1 MRRNAL
7 STQARHARP
16 HAATRPM
23 RAPKRPR
30 IGAFAGVPTWCSG
43 TSARFLIGV
52 EIVPPA
58 PRAGELSVA
67 KEFPFEIALD
77 TDIPMSG

>member
-1 MRRNAL
+1 M
-7 STQARHARP
+7 Q
-16 HAATRPM
+16 
-23 RAPKRPR
+23 
-30 IGAFAGVPTWCSG
+30 GSG

-52 EIVPPA
+52 GIVPPA
-58 PRAGELSVA
+58 PRAGELDVA